1 MTLQE
6 ELQINIVIN
15 NYTPRSGSYS
25 SNYDYI
31 LLDSLSNSFYSS
43 LFRND
48 LKNLKIKTWN
58 NSECKVLYLPSYG
71 SQPAAILV
79 RIPVSKISQTT
90 KLLLEVHNRS
100 TTFSSTL
107 TTGGE
112 VLMFDANH
120 DTYQDF
126 FMSYSGLSIS
136 NDSTDGGKFL
146 RARYVPSIDG
156 SSPTSLF
163 TKVASGVSLS
173 NNRGT
178 VARFKRI
185 NGCVNT
191 NDNATYHGTTTGTNM
206 MQMDGNLTIYQED
219 LKVTSLNWD
228 GQKSYLMFKGSETL
242 VQVNSNDAYASGSD
256 DEGNYKQYHFHGRVS
271 NGFSSDSDY
280 LEGFDR
286 NNPTKIYD
294 DNYHEVEIA
303 PAWFLTDEFEE
314 YNYVDLKWLLIFPS
328 PILAA
333 NEIPQITVTEKRSKT
348 GIRLYKGSHE
358 YPKAYKGS
366 TLLWDANDETMD
378 DTGLHIPD
386 KIINHNWDWVF

>member
-1 MTLQE
+1 MTLHE
-6 ELQINIVIN
+6 ELQINILIN
-15 NYTPRSGSYS
+15 NFTPRSGSYS
-25 SNYDYI
+25 ANYDYI
-31 LLDSLSNSFYSS
+31 LLDSLDDSSYSG

-48 LKNLKIKTWN
+48 LKNLKIKTWDKA
-58 NSECKVLYLPSYG
+58 ECKILYIPGYE
-71 SQPAAILV
+71 SQSAAILV
-79 RIPVSKISQTT
+79 RVPVGKISAST
-90 KLLLEVHNRS
+90 KLLLEVHDKS

-120 DTYQDF
+120 DSYQDF
-126 FMSYSGLSIS
+126 FMNYSGLSIN
-136 NDSTDGGKFL
+136 NDSTDWGKFL
-146 RARYVPSIDG
+146 RASYVPSIDG

-163 TKVASGVSLS
+163 TKMASGSSLS
-173 NNRGT
+173 NGRVT

-185 NGCVNT
+185 DGCVDV
-191 NDNATYHGTTTGTNM
+191 NDNATYHGTTTGTYL
-206 MQMDGNLTIYQED
+206 MQMDYNLTIYQED

-228 GQKSYLMFKGSETL
+228 GQKSYLMFKGAETL

-256 DEGNYKQYHFHGRVS
+256 ENGNYKQYHFHGRVS
-271 NGFSSDSDY
+271 NGFSSDSDC

-294 DNYHEVEIA
+294 NDYGEVEIT
-303 PAWFLTDEFEE
+303 PAWFLTNEFEE

-328 PILAA
+328 PIFGA
-333 NEIPQITVTEKRSKT
+333 NAIPQITVTEKQTKT
-348 GIRLYKGSHE
+348 GIRLYKGSYE

-366 TLLWDANDETMD
+366 QLLWDANDESMD

>member
-6 ELQINIVIN
+6 ELQINVTIN
-15 NYTPRSGSYS
+15 NYTQRTGNYS
-25 SNYDYI
+25 ASYDYI
-31 LLDSLSNSFYSS
+31 LLDSLADSSYSG

-48 LKNLKIKTWN
+48 LKNLKIKTWDRT
-58 NSECKVLYLPSYG
+58 ECKALYIPEYG

-79 RIPVSKISQTT
+79 RVPVIQISQTT
-90 KLLLEVHNRS
+90 KLLLEVHDRS
-100 TTFSSTL
+100 TVFSSTL

-120 DTYQDF
+120 DSYSDF

-146 RARYVPSIDG
+146 RAKYVPNIDG
-156 SSPTSLF
+156 SSPTSLI

-173 NNRGT
+173 NNRVT

-185 NGCVNT
+185 NGCINT

-271 NGFSSDSDY
+271 NAFSSDSDY

-294 DNYHEVEIA
+294 NNYHEVEIA

-328 PILAA
+328 PVLAA
-333 NEIPQITVTEKRSKT
+333 NEIPQITVTEKKSKT

-366 TLLWDANDETMD
+366 TLLWDANDETME